1 MRFEAGVISRVRGH
15 KTVAYARSGVAP
27 DIGSAP
33 RRNWLGKKSISVQI
47 VGNEKV
53 GGVNQL
59 HQDFAI
65 SAEELLDS
73 FEAALPQLPPPS
85 GTTWQ
90 PSGVPLER
98 ILAPNCT
105 RTKPGEVTEC
115 PSNAWKVWMRPHTPP
130 MLNLLKSENRHV
142 LSLCQ
147 QIAGPDT
154 SSNAL
159 LGRDSDFF
167 LRFMV

>member
-65 SAEELLDS
+65 SAEELLD
-73 FEAALPQLPPPS
+73 F
-85 GTTWQ
+85 
-90 PSGVPLER
+90 
-98 ILAPNCT
+98 
-105 RTKPGEVTEC
+105 
-115 PSNAWKVWMRPHTPP
+115 
-130 MLNLLKSENRHV
+130 LLKQHFPNY
-142 LSLCQ
+142 L
-147 QIAGPDT
+147 P
-154 SSNAL
+154 
-159 LGRDSDFF
+159 
-167 LRFMV
+167 LREPRGNHPESP